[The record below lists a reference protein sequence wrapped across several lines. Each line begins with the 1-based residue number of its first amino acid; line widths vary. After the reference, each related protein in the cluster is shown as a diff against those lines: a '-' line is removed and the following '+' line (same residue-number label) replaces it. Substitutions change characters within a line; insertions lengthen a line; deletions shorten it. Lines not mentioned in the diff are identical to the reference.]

1 MIRFEHL
8 KIYNW
13 MDAIRGMRNS
23 WESWGKMDSHHIHV
37 ISDDESQP
45 EHRYDFVFGPSD
57 YALALKL
64 AKAGNDHA
72 KYLRQILV
80 SVDIIAGNEFWKE
93 YDTYKVGTVAN
104 STSMMHK
111 MGSRLLT
118 TSDFSFDADMP
129 DYLREL
135 AENAVAIT
143 NEAIQAWRAAGKQI
157 GSPEWRLMQ
166 KIAPMGFIYR
176 RTSTLNYQVLKSMY
190 HSRKSH
196 RLQEWRDMAAW
207 IETLP
212 YSELITL
219 KERDGSDD
227 SKTDPVPEPSPE

>member
-23 WESWGKMDSHHIHV
+23 WESWDKSDSVVIHPLEWCNKTQV
-37 ISDDESQP
+37 LLQGFEM
-45 EHRYDFVFGPSD
+45 GPAD
-57 YALALKL
+57 YSLAIKL

-118 TSDFSFDADMP
+118 TSDLSFDVDMP
-129 DYLREL
+129 DHLREL
-135 AENAVAIT
+135 AEQAVAIT
-143 NEAIQAWRAAGKQI
+143 NEAIQAWRASGKQI

-176 RTSTLNYQVLKSMY
+176 RTCTLNYQVLKNMY

-196 RLQEWRDMAAW
+196 RLQEWRELAQW
-207 IETLP
+207 VESLP

-219 KERDGSDD
+219 KEDVHG
-227 SKTDPVPEPSPE
+227 KA